1 MNDGPHVG
9 EFSEFVARAVGEARP
24 PYPYQVR
31 LAEEG
36 LPDLL
41 RVPTGAGKTLAAVL
55 PWLWRT
61 TAFPEDTPR
70 RLVYV
75 LPLRTL
81 VEQTAGEVARWLFNL
96 GERSSPDP
104 QQVSGDDSVILQ
116 MLMGGTDREDDA
128 WQLVPDK
135 RAVLIGTQDMVLSR
149 ALMRGYAESRPRW
162 PISYALLHSDT
173 QWVFDETQLLG
184 PAVPTSAQLQG
195 LRDSLGT
202 AAPTATMWMSATL
215 AEEGLSTVDHDVTAL
230 RTVELTAEDR
240 GGALAKRLDA
250 ARTVERL
257 DLPTDP
263 KTFAVALARA
273 LLARHRPGTRTIAV
287 LNTVERATAVREAFR
302 KEAPEAD
309 VVLIHSRFRPVERRE
324 LMDLVTDD
332 PPPGGRIVIS
342 TQVLEAGVDITSM
355 TLFTEAAPWSSI
367 VQRAGRCNRGGE
379 YAAASLLWGLP
390 PGGRAS
396 AVPYVQ
402 EDMDAA
408 VAALGELEG
417 IAVTSTGLQR
427 RPVKQM
433 PELHAVLRRRDLLQ
447 LFDTMPDLT
456 GADIDVS
463 PWIRDGDDTGVFV
476 AWRDWTASDGKPAED
491 EPLARRDE
499 LCPAPI
505 ADVRKLAALDGGRR
519 LWVRDRVGGHW
530 RWASRADVVPGA
542 VLLADVRAGWYDP
555 ELGWAPAVGT
565 PVEPV
570 APVESAAPPA
580 EDEESVGPLADG
592 DAIGDDLLSQGR
604 KWVGLARHLS
614 DVEEEV
620 AAVAE
625 GLRLPG
631 LAVGL
636 VEAAVL
642 AGRYHDLGKCHEVFQ
657 ATLRRASPNPPDGLL
672 AKSPGGGGRHSRR
685 YLRHE
690 LVSALLLTSPECCL
704 LENRR
709 ERGLI
714 VYLVA
719 AHHGRVRISVRSVA
733 DEALQQPPLL
743 LGVADGDRTPAFELT
758 TGEHMAA
765 VTLST
770 SSLRIGAAD
779 ASGSTSAGSWTPGS
793 WTERAVTLR
802 DRPDL
807 GPFRLAYLEALV
819 RIADMRV
826 SKRYREEG

>member
-1 MNDGPHVG
+1 MPDERRTEQTEDFGA
-9 EFSEFVARAVGEARP
+9 FVCRAVGKP
-24 PYPYQVR
+24 LTPYPYQAR
-31 LAEEG
+31 LAREG
-36 LPDLL
+36 LPELL

-55 PWLWRT
+55 PWLWRGK
-61 TAFPEDTPR
+61 AFPDDTPR

-81 VEQTAGEVARWLFNL
+81 VEQTAREVARWLFNQ
-96 GERSSPDP
+96 GERASEDP
-104 QQVSGDDSVILQ
+104 RQACRDDSVVLQ

-128 WQLVPDK
+128 WQLAPGK
-135 RAVLIGTQDMVLSR
+135 PAILIGTQDMVLSR
-149 ALMRGYAESRPRW
+149 ALMRGYAESRPKW

-184 PAVPTSAQLQG
+184 PALPTSAQLQG
-195 LRDSLGT
+195 LRDRLGT

-215 AEEGLSTVDHDVTAL
+215 AEEGLSTADHDVTAL

-240 GGALAKRLDA
+240 EGELAKRLDA
-250 ARTVERL
+250 LRTVERL
-257 DLPTDP
+257 DLPADSKNYP
-263 KTFAVALARA
+263 VALARA

-287 LNTVERATAVREAFR
+287 LNTVERATAVREALR
-302 KEAPEAD
+302 KEAPETD
-309 VVLIHSRFRPVERRE
+309 VVLIHSRFRLLERGKA
-324 LMDLVTDD
+324 MDLVTAD
-332 PPPGGRIVIS
+332 PPSGGRIVIS
-342 TQVLEAGVDITSM
+342 TQVLEAGVDITSL

-379 YAAASLLWGLP
+379 YEDGAALLWSLPPDGRSPAAPYAQEDVDAAA
-390 PGGRAS
+390 
-396 AVPYVQ
+396 V
-402 EDMDAA
+402 
-408 VAALGELEG
+408 ALGELEG
-417 IAVTSTGLQR
+417 VAVTSTVLQR
-427 RPVKQM
+427 RPVKQIH
-433 PELHAVLRRRDLLQ
+433 ELHAVLRRRDLLQ

-476 AWRDWTASDGKPAED
+476 AWRDWAGSEGRPAED
-491 EPLARRDE
+491 EPRARRDE

-505 ADVRKLAALDGGRR
+505 ADVRKLVTLPGGRR
-519 LWVRDRVGGHW
+519 LWVRDRVGGQW

-542 VLLADVRAGWYDP
+542 VLLADARAGWYDS
-555 ELGWAPAVGT
+555 ELGWSPAVTT

-570 APVESAAPPA
+570 TPVEPGEDREGTPP
-580 EDEESVGPLADG
+580 ADG
-592 DAIGDDLLSQGR
+592 DALGDDPLSESR
-604 KWVGLARHLS
+604 DTWVGLARHLT

-620 AAVAE
+620 AAVAK

-631 LAVGL
+631 LAAEV
-636 VEAAVL
+636 VEAAAL

-657 ATLRRASPNPPDGLL
+657 ATLRRGGQNPPDGLL
-672 AKSPGGGGRHSRR
+672 AKSPGSGGRHSRR
-685 YLRHE
+685 HLRHE
-690 LVSALLLTSPECCL
+690 LVSALMLTSPECRL
-704 LENRR
+704 LEDRPER
-709 ERGLI
+709 ELI

-733 DEALQQPPLL
+733 DEALQRPPLL
-743 LGVADGDRTPAFELT
+743 LGVADGDHTPAFELT
-758 TGEHMAA
+758 TGEHVNAF
-765 VTLST
+765 TLST

-779 ASGSTSAGSWTPGS
+779 APGSAADGS
-793 WTERAVTLR
+793 WTERAVALR

-826 SKRYREEG
+826 SRRYREEG